1 MNVNKKEFIPYHA
14 NLMTQESIECVIS
27 FDLEYSVIGWNPAA
41 EKAFGYSALEA
52 MGKNL
57 LDIISAANQLRD
69 DHNFFQ
75 ELISGNRKKQEVVLR
90 KDNSGRWFPSA
101 AKGFPLYD
109 HEGNIVGATI
119 LLREKSAETHL
130 SQLLSKMEDVGKV
143 VGWQYVIL
151 DQSINFTDGASGIL
165 SKDSVNWHTFW
176 DFCQILSPAY
186 RSDFQDQIN
195 DSLKTGKPGNI
206 DVTAKGD
213 EEKWYHISWKTESVS
228 NVVVRVYGIIRD
240 ISQEKRSEN
249 TIASQEVELV
259 SRSRLAAV
267 GQLAAGVA
275 HEINNPLAIVVVNMR
290 ILQGRAKQNTLKSKD
305 IRRILPMME
314 NGVKR
319 VSNIVAGL
327 LHFSRN
333 ESFSLMSPI
342 NIYQIIEETIFL
354 FNGDF
359 KKEKIE
365 IDFSEMNSESIVL
378 GKAIDLK
385 HIMLSLIKNAEE
397 FLIRENVESP
407 KIKIESQL
415 NANGYLS
422 LMISNNGPKITQ
434 EISEK
439 VFQPFFTTKE
449 VGAGTGLGM
458 SVSYAM
464 MQEHNGNMYVD
475 MNKNYTTFVLEFPP
489 LLAEPNTLK
498 EVAKTIKTGA

>member
-1 MNVNKKEFIPYHA
+1 
-14 NLMTQESIECVIS
+14 
-27 FDLEYSVIGWNPAA
+27 
-41 EKAFGYSALEA
+41 
-52 MGKNL
+52 
-57 LDIISAANQLRD
+57 
-69 DHNFFQ
+69 
-75 ELISGNRKKQEVVLR
+75 
-90 KDNSGRWFPSA
+90 
-101 AKGFPLYD
+101 
-109 HEGNIVGATI
+109 
-119 LLREKSAETHL
+119 
-130 SQLLSKMEDVGKV
+130 
-143 VGWQYVIL
+143 
-151 DQSINFTDGASGIL
+151 
-165 SKDSVNWHTFW
+165 
-176 DFCQILSPAY
+176 
-186 RSDFQDQIN
+186 
-195 DSLKTGKPGNI
+195 
-206 DVTAKGD
+206 
-213 EEKWYHISWKTESVS
+213 
-228 NVVVRVYGIIRD
+228 
-240 ISQEKRSEN
+240 
-249 TIASQEVELV
+249 
-259 SRSRLAAV
+259 
-267 GQLAAGVA
+267 
-275 HEINNPLAIVVVNMR
+275 
-290 ILQGRAKQNTLKSKD
+290 
-305 IRRILPMME
+305 MME